1 MCSERTD
8 VKIDVR
14 DTTRCASIRL
24 EFHMFWKV
32 LGFIVLIWIALALLG
47 TIIKGV
53 FWLVVAGAIVL
64 GLVWLYKAISS
75 NDDHPSLKF

>member
-1 MCSERTD
+1 MH
-8 VKIDVR
+8 V
-14 DTTRCASIRL
+14 
-24 EFHMFWKV
+24 FWKL

-53 FWLVVAGAIVL
+53 FWLVVAGAIVW

-75 NDDHPSLKF
+75 KGDHSSLNY

>member
-1 MCSERTD
+1 MRG
-8 VKIDVR
+8 
-14 DTTRCASIRL
+14 DTVGAL
-24 EFHMFWKV
+24 MFWKV

-47 TIIKGV
+47 SIIKGL

-75 NDDHPSLKF
+75 NDDRSSLKF

>member
-1 MCSERTD
+1 
-8 VKIDVR
+8 
-14 DTTRCASIRL
+14 
-24 EFHMFWKV
+24 MFWKV
-32 LGFIVLIWIALALLG
+32 LGFIVLVWIALALLG

>member
-1 MCSERTD
+1 MYSQRFGA
-8 VKIDVR
+8 KIDVR
-14 DTTRCASIRL
+14 DTTRCATTRQ
-24 EFHMFWKV
+24 EPHMFWKI

-75 NDDHPSLKF
+75 NEDHSSLKF

>member
-1 MCSERTD
+1 
-8 VKIDVR
+8 
-14 DTTRCASIRL
+14 
-24 EFHMFWKV
+24 MFWKV

-64 GLVWLYKAISS
+64 GLVRLYKAISS
-75 NDDHPSLKF
+75 DNDHPSLKY

>member
-1 MCSERTD
+1 
-8 VKIDVR
+8 
-14 DTTRCASIRL
+14 
-24 EFHMFWKV
+24 MFWKV

-64 GLVWLYKAISS
+64 SLVWLYKAISS
-75 NDDHPSLKF
+75 DNDRSSLKF

>member
-1 MCSERTD
+1 MCSEPSA

-14 DTTRCASIRL
+14 DTTRCATTRL
-24 EFHMFWKV
+24 ETDMFWKV

-64 GLVWLYKAISS
+64 GLVWLYKAITSH
-75 NDDHPSLKF
+75 DDHPSLKF

>member
-1 MCSERTD
+1 MYSLGSGARMD
-8 VKIDVR
+8 
-14 DTTRCASIRL
+14 ASARHGALSTWQEL
-24 EFHMFWKV
+24 EMFWKI

-75 NDDHPSLKF
+75 NEDHSSLKF